1 MRKEILQAKLEYL
14 EKMGIEFRCNTK
26 IGDDVTLDDLF
37 RQGYDAIFLG
47 TGAPIGG
54 RMRIEGEE
62 MANIYQ
68 ATEFLVRGNLEPEL
82 LPEHYRTPLDV
93 AGKRVLVVGG
103 GDTSMDCVRTA
114 IRLGATDVTCMYRR
128 TETEQKGREEE
139 RKHAV
144 EEGTQFMY
152 LTIPYRF
159 VGEGGTVAA
168 AECRK
173 MQLGAPDESGRRR
186 PEPIRGSEFVLN
198 VDIVVLAIGYEP
210 DDLLEKTTPGLRTT
224 NWKTVRVDE
233 EFQTTRQGVF
243 AGGDNVNGADL
254 VVTAMAD
261 GRRAAE
267 AIHNYLVSLR

>member
-1 MRKEILQAKLEYL
+1 
-14 EKMGIEFRCNTK
+14 
-26 IGDDVTLDDLF
+26 
-37 RQGYDAIFLG
+37 
-47 TGAPIGG
+47 
-54 RMRIEGEE
+54 
-62 MANIYQ
+62 
-68 ATEFLVRGNLEPEL
+68 
-82 LPEHYRTPLDV
+82 
-93 AGKRVLVVGG
+93 VLVVGG

-114 IRLGATDVTCMYRR
+114 IRLGASEVTCMYRR
-128 TETEQKGREEE
+128 TEAEQKGREEE
-139 RKHAV
+139 RRHAV
-144 EEGTQFMY
+144 EEGTEFMY
-152 LTIPYRF
+152 LTVPYRF
-159 VGEGGTVAA
+159 VGEAGIVGA

-233 EFQTTRQGVF
+233 DYQTTRPGVF

-267 AIHNYLVSLR
+267 AIHNYLASL